1 MIPLRDAT
9 RSPVRFPL
17 VTVGLIAVNVV
28 AFIWEI
34 GSDDAAILR
43 LTVVP
48 AQLMRGQGWITP
60 FTAMFL
66 HGGFIHIISNMLF
79 LSVFAP
85 AVEDRWAAR
94 DSWCS
99 TCLVGSPRPRRR
111 WSPASTVPQLG
122 TSGAIA

>member
-66 HGGFIHIISNMLF
+66 HGGFIHIISNLLF

-85 AVEDRWAAR
+85 AVEDMMGRAR
-94 DSWCS
+94 F
-99 TCLVGSPRPRRR
+99 LVFYVTGTVSPGSAQTLL
-111 WSPASTVPQLG
+111 S
-122 TSGAIA
+122 